1 MTPEVHAALD
11 LIRAGKPYASPA
23 VTLTHC
29 RIRGRAVTFCTDM
42 ENDPIQRKNRAGAF
56 YETSDLYL
64 LDDHFPQGGTFVD
77 IGANIG
83 NHSLYFAL
91 ILGAGRVIPFEPNP
105 LCYRLLIQNVL
116 VNRCL
121 DRFDLGRLGVG
132 LADVQADGYG
142 METRAHNLGAAALLP
157 DQGAIAVHRGD
168 EMLRDADPDLI
179 KIDVE
184 GMELAVLD
192 GLSALL
198 ARRRPKLFV
207 EVGHDNDAG
216 FRDWTAHAGYRVLL
230 ERRRYRRA
238 TNYLIGPD
246 G

>member
-11 LIRAGKPYASPA
+11 LIRSGKPYVGPA
-23 VTLTHC
+23 VSLTHC
-29 RIRGRAVTFCTDM
+29 RIRGHSVTFCTDM

-64 LDDHFPQGGTFVD
+64 LDDHFPAGGTFVD

-121 DRFDLGRLGVG
+121 DQFDLGRLGIG

-142 METRAHNLGAAALLP
+142 MEARAQNLGAAALMP
-157 DQGAIAVHRGD
+157 GQGVIAVHRAD
-168 EMLRDADPDLI
+168 EMLRDTEPDLI

-184 GMELAVLD
+184 GMELAVLN
-192 GLSALL
+192 GLSGLL
-198 ARRRPKLFV
+198 AQRRPKLFV
-207 EVGHDNDAG
+207 EVGHDNDTA
-216 FRDWTAHAGYRVLL
+216 FRDWMARAGYGVLL
-230 ERRRYRRA
+230 ERHRYRRA

>member
-1 MTPEVHAALD
+1 MTPEVLAALD
-11 LIRAGKPYASPA
+11 LIGSGKPYAGPA
-23 VTLTHC
+23 VSLTHC

-42 ENDPIQRKNRAGAF
+42 ANDPIQRKNRAGAF

-64 LDDHFPQGGTFVD
+64 LDAHFPPGGTFVD

-91 ILGAGRVIPFEPNP
+91 ILGAGRIIPFEPNP

-121 DRFDLGRLGVG
+121 DRFDLGRLGIG
-132 LADVQADGYG
+132 LGDRQADGFG
-142 METRAHNLGAAALLP
+142 MEERAHNLGAAALLP
-157 DQGAIAVHRGD
+157 GQGVISVHRAD
-168 EMLRDADPDLI
+168 EMLRDTDPDLI

-192 GLSALL
+192 GLSGLL

-207 EVGHDNDAG
+207 EVGQDNDAA
-216 FRDWTAHAGYRVLL
+216 FRDWAARAGYKILL
-230 ERRRYRRA
+230 ARHRYRRA
-238 TNYLIGPD
+238 TNYLIGPT